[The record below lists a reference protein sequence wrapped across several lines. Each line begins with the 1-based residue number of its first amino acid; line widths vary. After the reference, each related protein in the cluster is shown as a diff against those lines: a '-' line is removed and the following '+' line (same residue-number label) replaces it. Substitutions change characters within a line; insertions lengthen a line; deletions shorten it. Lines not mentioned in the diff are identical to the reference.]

1 MAPKHLRL
9 RQQIIETCLTMNR
22 LGLNQGTSGNVSA
35 RNADG
40 FLLTPSGIAYE
51 TMKPGQIVQMD
62 LESGY
67 RGAWLPSSEWRM
79 HSDIYSARPEAGAI
93 VHVHSTYATAL
104 SCLRIDIPAFHY
116 MIGVAGGTDLR
127 CADYATF
134 GTQALSDKMR
144 AALTDR
150 TACLLANHGQICFA
164 PTLEKALWLA
174 GEIEAICQQYWAAK
188 QIGEPVLLDAE
199 EMDRVLAR
207 FQTYGK
213 QAKELEGLNVTAV
226 DAPEWRGE

>member
-35 RNADG
+35 RTAEG
-40 FLLTPSGIAYE
+40 FLLTPSGVAYE
-51 TMKPGQIVQMD
+51 TMKPGQVVPMD
-62 LESGY
+62 LDAGY
-67 RGAWLPSSEWRM
+67 LGEWLPSSEWRM
-79 HSDIYSARPEAGAI
+79 HSDIYAARPEAGAI

-104 SCLRIDIPAFHY
+104 SCLRLDIPAFHY

-134 GTQALSDKMR
+134 GTQALSDHMR
-144 AALTDR
+144 KALTDR

-164 PTLEKALWLA
+164 PTLDKALWLA
-174 GEIEAICQQYWAAK
+174 GEIEALCQQYWVAK

-226 DAPEWRGE
+226 DAPAWRGT